1 MDVVQAS
8 NRFHRIDPATVKAEV
23 EAAGFKFDG
32 ESKVL
37 ADPGDDH
44 TKMVLE
50 TSVLGKTDQFLYR
63 FRKPK

>member
-1 MDVVQAS
+1 MDETAAA
-8 NRFHRIDPATVKAEV
+8 NRLHRIDPANVRAEV

-37 ADPGDDH
+37 ADPTDDH
-44 TKMVLE
+44 THMVLE
-50 TSVLGKTDQFLYR
+50 TSILGKTDQFLYR

>member
-1 MDVVQAS
+1 MA

-37 ADPGDDH
+37 ANPDDDH

-50 TSVLGKTDQFLYR
+50 ASILGKTDQFLYR